1 MSLSIN
7 YAVKVRNLLAFSAGG
22 MGPCGKQSEPRDLRE
37 FFNLFFSKF
46 FCVSFLFF
54 NWWFKVVRWRVF
66 CCLNG
71 LRVESGNQRDGGREG
86 NCCHLLVIVN
96 GVTKLKLL
104 RHAACHLRRGN
115 FKMQL
120 PFFCCWLY
128 SYFCCCCCCCCRQ
141 FLICLWLFILQSL
154 APFAGC
160 NMLQSH

>member
-1 MSLSIN
+1 MSLSMN

-22 MGPCGKQSEPRDLRE
+22 MGPCGKPSEPRDLRE
-37 FFNLFFSKF
+37 FFNKFFSKF

-71 LRVESGNQRDGGREG
+71 RRVESGNQRDGGRESFPLLPSISHCEWSHKTETAMA
-86 NCCHLLVIVN
+86 CCMPLET
-96 GVTKLKLL
+96 G
-104 RHAACHLRRGN
+104 
-115 FKMQL
+115 QL
-120 PFFCCWLY
+120 QNAIAIFCCWLY
-128 SYFCCCCCCCCRQ
+128 SYFCCCCCCCRQ